1 MRSTYKK
8 PLALLLSAALSFT
21 LSGSPV
27 YASNSSLLPETGTRS
42 ALPAQ
47 TATSSNAVTP
57 SNAPAPVTPSSTAA
71 AIATFSNAVE
81 NQEPVVSVDYISG
94 TKEFTDIFEALD
106 WIVPGVTF
114 TLLRDTTITR
124 QLKLDANVCDWDNIT
139 FDLNGYTLSGNFDD
153 EAVVYFDPATAYHVA
168 FKNGTIENTAENG
181 TAVQLWDGQI
191 TMENINIKGD
201 FVIRYTFLN
210 SGGYTPTFLG
220 GGTISRLRTESEY
233 PADFGNALAP
243 GCYFVDSDG
252 RRVQGDALERGTKL
266 ENVTVMTCEHEKG
279 FVRDPDTFFTR
290 YICPVCGNACTHDS
304 RSSDDRECEICHMEI
319 NDIVYNPG
327 ETEYVTSFNDATT
340 AANPFSSRI
349 LLLSDQDS
357 SSNFVFDNMTVDF
370 NGHTMIW
377 TGSHGNTASISG
389 TGVTLQNTGTTRGHF
404 IGTLNLW
411 GSSPSLIIPAGTNL
425 LIDCELCI

>member
-57 SNAPAPVTPSSTAA
+57 SNTPAPVTPSSTAA
-71 AIATFSNAVE
+71 ATATFSNAVE

-153 EAVVYFDPATAYHVA
+153 EAVVYFDPATTYHVA

-181 TAVQLWDGQI
+181 TAVQL
-191 TMENINIKGD
+191 
-201 FVIRYTFLN
+201 
-210 SGGYTPTFLG
+210 
-220 GGTISRLRTESEY
+220 
-233 PADFGNALAP
+233 
-243 GCYFVDSDG
+243 
-252 RRVQGDALERGTKL
+252 
-266 ENVTVMTCEHEKG
+266 
-279 FVRDPDTFFTR
+279 
-290 YICPVCGNACTHDS
+290 
-304 RSSDDRECEICHMEI
+304 
-319 NDIVYNPG
+319 
-327 ETEYVTSFNDATT
+327 
-340 AANPFSSRI
+340 
-349 LLLSDQDS
+349 
-357 SSNFVFDNMTVDF
+357 
-370 NGHTMIW
+370 
-377 TGSHGNTASISG
+377 
-389 TGVTLQNTGTTRGHF
+389 
-404 IGTLNLW
+404 
-411 GSSPSLIIPAGTNL
+411 
-425 LIDCELCI
+425 